1 MKKQKLFS
9 ANPSRLI
16 PILLLAFMSLFC
28 REAEEPGLL
37 DGASF
42 AIIVLPDT
50 QFYSAS
56 MHDGTPEMF
65 KSQTRWIVE
74 NRDELN
80 IAFVTHLGDFVQNG
94 DEVEDEWIAANDAM
108 SVLDDSLFFGIDQG
122 IPYGIAVGNH
132 DQSPEGDADGT
143 TTYFN
148 EYFGASRFEGR
159 DYYGGHFADLN
170 DNHFEFFSA
179 GGLDFIVIHIEYDL
193 TPDVSVLDWADYLLK
208 SNADRRAIVVTHYL
222 IGSGDNAAFSD
233 QGSAI
238 YEALKD
244 NANLFL
250 MLGGHIGGNGGE
262 GQRTDTYNGSRIY
275 SLLSDYQNREN
286 GGNGML
292 RVMQFFPENN
302 AIQVRT
308 YSPYADN
315 GNGEY
320 ERDGDSEFIL
330 SYDMQN

>member
-1 MKKQKLFS
+1 MKKPIFS
-9 ANPSRLI
+9 GAKTFRLV
-16 PILLLAFMSLFC
+16 PVLLLAFISLFC
-28 REAEEPGLL
+28 REAEEPELL
-37 DGASF
+37 EGASF

-50 QFYSAS
+50 QFYSAG
-56 MHDGTPEMF
+56 MHDGTPEIF
-65 KSQTRWIVE
+65 QSQTRWIVE

-94 DEVEDEWIAANDAM
+94 DEFEEEWIAANDAM
-108 SVLDDSLFFGIDQG
+108 SVLDNPEVFGPDQG
-122 IPYGIAVGNH
+122 VPYGIAVGNH

-179 GGLDFIVIHIEYDL
+179 GALDFIVIHIEYDL
-193 TPDVSVLDWADYLLK
+193 TPDTSVLDWADYLLK
-208 SNADRRAIVVTHYL
+208 SNVDRRAIVVTHYL
-222 IGSGDNAAFSD
+222 IGSGDDAAFSD
-233 QGSAI
+233 QGRAI

-250 MLGGHIGGNGGE
+250 MLGGHVGSNGGE
-262 GQRTDTYNGSRIY
+262 GQRTDTDNGNRIY
-275 SLLSDYQNREN
+275 SLLSNYQSREN

-292 RVMQFFPENN
+292 RIMQFFPEEN
-302 AIQVRT
+302 AIRVRT
-308 YSPYADN
+308 YSPYAND
-315 GNGEY
+315 GRGEY
-320 ERDGDSEFIL
+320 ERDGDSEFVL
-330 SYDMQN
+330 RYDMQN